1 MDINRVGEYIEAVG
15 RRFQRMATAGVDT
28 EGIAGFHDMIDS
40 ALANE
45 GRISPGQLQYLL
57 DRTHPCGRLPDYRT
71 HKGYD
76 RLYGSIPDCP
86 VSDLVAMTDWRQ
98 SVPRGLRRQLK
109 QLGIG
114 LPGSRPKPRPRPVTW
129 GNGLFSQI

>member
-15 RRFQRMATAGVDT
+15 RRFQRMAAAGIDT

-40 ALANE
+40 ALDNE

-57 DRTHPCGRLPDYRT
+57 DRTHPCGILPDYRT
-71 HKGYD
+71 HRGYD

-86 VSDLVAMTDWRQ
+86 VRDLVAMTDWGQ
-98 SVPRGLRRQLK
+98 PVPPRLKRQLK

-114 LPGSRPKPRPRPVTW
+114 LPGARPKPRPRPVTW
-129 GNGLFSQI
+129 GNGLFTQI